1 MAVGSLG
8 QLTVD
13 LVANTAGFER
23 GMNQAERALA
33 SATKEAKYQG
43 DQLERLIGKIDP
55 TVAAYARLDKMEQQL
70 EAHRK
75 AGRLPTEDYV
85 EYIAKI
91 NASREAISKNDAVIA
106 KSGVSA
112 RQTAAAFGMLP
123 AQLSDIAVQLAGGQ
137 NPFLILL
144 QQGSQIK
151 DSFGGIGPTFD
162 AFGAKIKGLFTGG
175 SGLADLAAGTL
186 AVGDSAEAAGEG
198 LGSLAEGANTAADA
212 SKNASEAAGALKT
225 ATEGVGLSAG
235 VVVGIVVAAA
245 AAIAALVVAY
255 KQGSDEATA
264 YNTALALTG
273 NTAGTSVG
281 ELGRLAKAVSEVQ
294 GTVHDAAATLALL
307 AGSTQIPVE
316 SFETIA
322 VAAANLEDATGKAAK
337 ETVAEFAKLAGDPV
351 RAVLKLNESLNFL
364 TVETYNQIKALQE
377 SGKVQE
383 AGVVATNAYADAI
396 NSRTPKITE
405 NLGFIERAWKNLG
418 DAANT
423 AIDTAR
429 GIGRAD
435 AGPDLTALQ
444 QRLAYQTSL
453 IGTEGEGSDTKGKIA
468 DLTKQI
474 AAIQALTKAQQDSA
488 RAEGEQQQAQQRSIV
503 DQVALEK
510 LRAETQTNEQKRIKE
525 LGDYRKLVDRR
536 RVQAEKLNNKDLL
549 ISAEQQAKDIAN
561 IENKYKDPVKP
572 KGPAYSEDAG
582 LRMLDSLRQQNAALQ
597 LQSETNEKLG
607 VQAKALAAFEQ
618 QIADIKTKSVLTADQ
633 KSLLASEDLITA
645 QLKRNVALEQEV
657 AARKNAYEEAGKLA
671 AFELNQ
677 QSKLA
682 EARDANNARLEGLG
696 QGSKLRERLQ
706 EELAIRKEYQNEQD
720 KLEAQRSKGQIG
732 KSRYDEETTILEEA
746 LATRLVDQQDYYNQV
761 DAASGSFFLGA
772 SEAWANWATEAQ
784 DYSAQGAEAVTTV
797 LNDATSSVASGL
809 DGIIRGTETV
819 GQAFAN
825 LGVSMASSILGAL
838 EQIAAKWIVTETLQL
853 LGISTVTGA
862 TLASEATKTG
872 AVVSAEATKT
882 AAKLAADATT
892 TASSLAGIATTLAAN
907 LSAAAS
913 TLASWLPAALV
924 ASIGSFGAAAVVG
937 GAALVAAYALL
948 GGFSEGGYTGSGGK
962 YETAGVVHKGEVV
975 WSQADIRRA
984 GGVSTVEAMRKGA
997 LASQEPLLMGVPVG
1011 VANSARVD
1019 NTLSGVK
1026 SSAGT
1031 GNTTVNLI
1039 EDASRAGQTE
1049 TREEDGQKFIDLWI
1063 AKLYADDDVMDALN
1077 RKTGLRGVGQ

>member
-33 SATKEAKYQG
+33 STTKEAKYQG

-91 NASREAISKNDAVIA
+91 NASREAISKADSVIA
-106 KSGVSA
+106 RSGVSA
-112 RQTAAAFGMLP
+112 KQTAAAFGMLP

-212 SKNASEAAGALKT
+212 SKNATEAAGALKT

-281 ELGRLAKAVSEVQ
+281 ELGRLAKAVAEVQ
-294 GTVHDAAATLALL
+294 GTVHEAAETLALL

-474 AAIQALTKAQQDSA
+474 AAIEALAKAQQDAA
-488 RAEGEQQQAQQRSIV
+488 RGEGERQQAQQQSIK
-503 DQVALEK
+503 DQLALEK
-510 LRAETQTNEQKRIKE
+510 LRTETQTNEQKRIKE
-525 LGDYRKLVDRR
+525 LSAYQELVDRR

-706 EELAIRKEYQNEQD
+706 EDLAIRKEYQAEQD
-720 KLEAQRSKGQIG
+720 KLEAQRSKDQI
-732 KSRYDEETTILEEA
+732 SPERYEAETTILKES
-746 LATRLVDQQDYYNQV
+746 LAERLIDQQDYYNQV
-761 DAASGSFFLGA
+761 DEASGSFFMGA

-784 DYSAQGAEAVTTV
+784 DYSAQATEFVKGSLDALSGGLADTFMSILDGTKTVGEAFADLGRTMVKEIVGALVKMAAQWLVYQAVQLLV
-797 LNDATSSVASGL
+797 GSTSSTASIAQA
-809 DGIIRGTETV
+809 GITGS
-819 GQAFAN
+819 A
-825 LGVSMASSILGAL
+825 
-838 EQIAAKWIVTETLQL
+838 IATAY
-853 LGISTVTGA
+853 A
-862 TLASEATKTG
+862 PAAALAS
-872 AVVSAEATKT
+872 
-882 AAKLAADATT
+882 LA
-892 TASSLAGIATTLAAN
+892 
-907 LSAAAS
+907 
-913 TLASWLPAALV
+913 
-924 ASIGSFGAAAVVG
+924 SFGANAIPAT
-937 GAALVAAYALL
+937 GAILSTTAIAEGVALAGMAHDGIDSIPETGTWLL
-948 GGFSEGGYTGSGGK
+948 Q
-962 YETAGVVHKGEVV
+962 KGERVTTAQT
-975 WSQADIRRA
+975 SAKLDKTLNDIKSPT
-984 GGVSTVEAMRKGA
+984 GG
-997 LASQEPLLMGVPVG
+997 
-1011 VANSARVD
+1011 
-1019 NTLSGVK
+1019 
-1026 SSAGT
+1026 

>member
-33 SATKEAKYQG
+33 STTKEAKYQG

-281 ELGRLAKAVSEVQ
+281 ELGRLAKAVAEVQ
-294 GTVHDAAATLALL
+294 GTVHEAAETLALL

-474 AAIQALTKAQQDSA
+474 AAIEALAKAQQDAA
-488 RAEGEQQQAQQRSIV
+488 RGEGERQQAQQQSIK
-503 DQVALEK
+503 DQLALEK
-510 LRAETQTNEQKRIKE
+510 LRTETQTNEQKRIKE
-525 LGDYRKLVDRR
+525 LSAYQELVDRR

-732 KSRYDEETTILEEA
+732 PDRYKEETTILQEA

-761 DAASGSFFLGA
+761 DTASSSFFLGA
-772 SEAWANWATEAQ
+772 SEAWANWAAEAAE
-784 DYSAQGAEAVTTV
+784 YSAQGSEAVTTV

-809 DGIIRGTETV
+809 DGIIRQTQSV
-819 GQAFAN
+819 GEAFAN

-853 LGISTVTGA
+853 LGISTITGA

-1019 NTLSGVK
+1019 STLSGVK